1 MSPDEEH
8 FTKEGFARVLAILGK
23 HIWIK
28 YNIVRK
34 EILENRYGLYQDRDF
49 KRYDKMIST
58 QVTKYV
64 FESEVME
71 DRAIIYLS
79 VEKGVYKR
87 SIKEFQHDS

>member
-1 MSPDEEH
+1 M
-8 FTKEGFARVLAILGK
+8 LAILGK

-64 FESEVME
+64 REVDMMTDKALMYLE
-71 DRAIIYLS
+71 LEKLVFKQSMSVFLKNAKAQALSGEIY
-79 VEKGVYKR
+79 
-87 SIKEFQHDS
+87 